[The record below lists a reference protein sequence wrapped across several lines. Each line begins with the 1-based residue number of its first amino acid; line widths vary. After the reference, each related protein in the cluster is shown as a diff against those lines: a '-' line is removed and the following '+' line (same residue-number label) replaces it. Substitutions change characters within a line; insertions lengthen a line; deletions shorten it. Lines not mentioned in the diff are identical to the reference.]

1 MGLNFSLATNFSQN
15 FQRFL
20 QYIYEYSHHFELF
33 SSKFLLTQPT
43 LTSPPPSPS
52 QYPPLYMCVYC
63 VEVFPKFRSFPKQ

>member
-33 SSKFLLTQPT
+33 SSKFLLTQPP
-43 LTSPPPSPS
+43 LTSPPP
-52 QYPPLYMCVYC
+52 PPHPNTRPFICVYT
-63 VEVFPKFRSFPKQ
+63 V